1 MNMTF
6 FKEFKEFAIKGNVFD
21 MAVGIIIGSAF
32 TKVVNSIVA
41 DLIMP
46 VLSIF
51 IGKIN
56 FKDLAYVFQE
66 AELDERGNVVSA
78 AITINYGNLIQ
89 STIDFLIIAFC
100 IYVVVR
106 MFNKLRKKSE
116 NEEDGTVTTPKN
128 IELLAEI
135 RDLLKEKN
143 TK

>member
-1 MNMTF
+1 MTF

-32 TKVVNSIVA
+32 TKVVNSVVA
-41 DLIMP
+41 DFIMP
-46 VLSIF
+46 ILSIF

-56 FKDLAYVFQE
+56 FQDLVYVYQE
-66 AELDERGNVVSA
+66 AKVDETGEIVSA

-89 STIDFLIIAFC
+89 TTIDFLIIAFC
-100 IYVVVR
+100 IYLVVR

-116 NEEDGTVTTPKN
+116 NEQDGTVATPKN

-135 RDLLKEKN
+135 RDLLKDK
-143 TK
+143 KS

>member
-1 MNMTF
+1 MNL

-32 TKVVNSIVA
+32 TKVVNSVVGDI
-41 DLIMP
+41 IMP

-56 FKDLAYVFQE
+56 FQDLAYVFQE
-66 AELDERGNVVSA
+66 AAVDERGNVIKSA
-78 AITINYGNLIQ
+78 ISISYGNLIQ
-89 STIDFLIIAFC
+89 ATLDFLIIAFC
-100 IYVVVR
+100 LYLVVK

-116 NEEDGTVTTPKN
+116 NENDATVTTPRN

-135 RDLLKEKN
+135 RDLLKEK
-143 TK
+143 K

>member
-1 MNMTF
+1 MSF

-32 TKVVNSIVA
+32 TKVVNSVVA
-41 DLIMP
+41 DFLMP

-56 FKDLAYVFQE
+56 FKELAYVYQE
-66 AELDERGNVVSA
+66 AVLDEKGNVITA
-78 AITINYGNLIQ
+78 AITIKYGNLIQ
-89 STIDFLIIAFC
+89 STLDFLIISFC

-116 NEEDGTVTTPKN
+116 NEQDGSVATPRN

-135 RDLLKEKN
+135 RDLLKDK
-143 TK
+143 K

>member
-1 MNMTF
+1 MTF

-66 AELDERGNVVSA
+66 AELDERGNVLSA

-143 TK
+143 SK

>member
-1 MNMTF
+1 MSF

-41 DLIMP
+41 DFIMP

-66 AELDERGNVVSA
+66 AEVDEKGNVVSA

-89 STIDFLIIAFC
+89 TTIDFLIIAFC

-116 NEEDGTVTTPKN
+116 NEDDGTVITPKN

-143 TK
+143 KE

>member
-1 MNMTF
+1 MTF

-32 TKVVNSIVA
+32 TKVVNSVVA
-41 DLIMP
+41 DFIMP

-56 FKDLAYVFQE
+56 FTELAYVFQE
-66 AELDERGNVVSA
+66 AELDEKGNVINA
-78 AITINYGNLIQ
+78 AISINYGNLIQ

-100 IYVVVR
+100 IYIVVR

-116 NEEDGTVTTPKN
+116 NEEDGSVATPKN
-128 IELLAEI
+128 IELLSEI

-143 TK
+143 QG

>member
-1 MNMTF
+1 MTF

-41 DLIMP
+41 DFIMP

-51 IGKIN
+51 IGQIN

-66 AELDERGNVVSA
+66 AVLDEKGNVVKA

-89 STIDFLIIAFC
+89 TTVDFLIIAFC
-100 IYVVVR
+100 IYIVVR

-116 NEEDGTVTTPKN
+116 NEQDSSVVTPKN
-128 IELLAEI
+128 IELLSEI

-143 TK
+143 QR

>member
-1 MNMTF
+1 MTF

>member
-1 MNMTF
+1 MSF

-32 TKVVNSIVA
+32 TKVVNSVVA
-41 DLIMP
+41 DFIMP

-56 FKDLAYVFQE
+56 FKELAYVYQE
-66 AELDERGNVVSA
+66 AELDEKGNIITA
-78 AITINYGNLIQ
+78 AITIKYGNLIQ
-89 STIDFLIIAFC
+89 STLDFLIISFC

-106 MFNKLRKKSE
+106 MFNKLRNKSV
-116 NEEDGTVTTPKN
+116 NELDGSVATPRN

-135 RDLLKEKN
+135 RDLLKDK
-143 TK
+143 K

>member
-1 MNMTF
+1 MTF

-41 DLIMP
+41 DFIMP

-51 IGKIN
+51 IGQIN

-66 AELDERGNVVSA
+66 AEVDDKGNVINA

-89 STIDFLIIAFC
+89 TTIDFLIIAFC
-100 IYVVVR
+100 IYLVVR

-116 NEEDGTVTTPKN
+116 NEQDSTVATPKN
-128 IELLAEI
+128 IELLSEI

-143 TK
+143 QR

>member
-66 AELDERGNVVSA
+66 AELDERGNVLSA

-143 TK
+143 SK

>member
-1 MNMTF
+1 MTF

-32 TKVVNSIVA
+32 TKVVNSVVA

-56 FKDLAYVFQE
+56 FKELVYVFQE
-66 AELDERGNVVSA
+66 AELDENGNVVSA

-100 IYVVVR
+100 IYIVVR

-116 NEEDGTVTTPKN
+116 NEDDGTVTTPKN